1 MMDILKKY
9 RGQLFILITMSSIVI
24 TSLFCNVD
32 IKYTIALILL
42 VNQSYDRDSGWH
54 CKSLKVCFVI
64 SSVLFTLFSYLS
76 SIITISPLFALIGL
90 TLLDYSKIKQHTTL
104 IIVFVLGISNVEHS
118 WLINSCFFSIV
129 LSYILSGTNEFTIR
143 LLSKIDNALC
153 RILK

>member
-1 MMDILKKY
+1 MDILKKY

-42 VNQSYDRDSGWH
+42 VNQSYDRDNGWH

-64 SSVLFTLFSYLS
+64 STVLFTLFSYLS
-76 SIITISPLFALIGL
+76 SVITISPLFALCGL

-104 IIVFVLGISNVEHS
+104 IVVFVLAISNVEYS

-143 LLSKIDNALC
+143 LFSKIDNALC